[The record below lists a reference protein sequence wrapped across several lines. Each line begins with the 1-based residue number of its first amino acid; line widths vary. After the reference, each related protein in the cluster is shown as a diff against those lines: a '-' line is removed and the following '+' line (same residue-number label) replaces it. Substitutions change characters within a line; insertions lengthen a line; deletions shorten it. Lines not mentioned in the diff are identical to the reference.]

1 MGAAWETSRRTA
13 LRGGVALAALAAT
26 AGTAFA
32 DPRPGRRLP
41 FLLDMVQNNPGEPL
55 FSSRFNDPATLKS
68 YGYDGQVINE
78 FTPPQT
84 ATTFETFDERIFP
97 AGSPGRA
104 WVEATAKK
112 IDAHIARAHA
122 AGIAAYFF
130 TDIIVLP
137 KRLVEL
143 YGDQI
148 LDSQGR
154 ISFDRPLTQQ
164 IHRLMLREICARFP
178 GLDGIVVRTGETY
191 VQNVPFHTGNNPITN
206 GATSHL
212 TLLGILRDELCV
224 RAGKRVFY
232 RTWSTGSDKLTSDPD
247 FYREVTDQVETHE
260 NLVFSIKHTA
270 KDFWRTIPFNRTVG
284 VGKHRQIIE
293 VECQRE
299 YEGKGAFP
307 NYVIDGVVNGFE
319 EFRTQPRTGPI
330 GLAEVAD
337 NPIIAGIWTWSRG
350 GGWRGPY
357 LQNELWCDLNTWVI
371 ARWTRDTGLGE
382 EGAFTEYATTRLG
395 FHGDQV
401 RRFRR
406 LALLSA
412 AAVLRGH
419 YSVVHPMGRLMWTRD
434 QFLGGSDKD
443 LTSDYAAIVA
453 AGRVEP
459 VLAEKAEAARMWDEI
474 VALSGTLP
482 LRNHADRTYLRV
494 SARYGQ
500 SWHRVVHHGWEV
512 MLRGYAGAHDKA
524 AMRYHL
530 ARYDAE
536 WQRWQRLAKTEPS
549 CATLYQP
556 YSFGPKGPDGLY
568 NADPDHGIKPATDYY
583 RRLLSS

>member
-13 LRGGVALAALAAT
+13 LRGGAVLAALAAT

-32 DPRPGRRLP
+32 DPKPGRRLP

-55 FSSRFNDPATLKS
+55 FSSRFNDPATLKA

-84 ATTFETFDERIFP
+84 AITFETFDERIFP
-97 AGSPGRA
+97 AGSTGRA
-104 WVEATAKK
+104 WVDATAEK

-164 IHRLMLREICARFP
+164 IHRRMLREICARFP

-232 RTWSTGSDKLTSDPD
+232 RTWSTGGDKLTSDPD
-247 FYREVTDQVETHE
+247 FYRQVTDQVETHE
-260 NLVFSIKHTA
+260 NLIFSIKHTA
-270 KDFWRTIPFNRTVG
+270 KDFWRTIPFNRTIG
-284 VGKHRQIIE
+284 VGNHRQIIE

-337 NPIIAGIWTWSRG
+337 NPIVMRHLDLVPRRRMARTVSAERTVVRPQHLGHRPLDSRHRPRRG
-350 GGWRGPY
+350 RRVHRIRDDAPRPARRPGPPLPCGWRCCRRPPY
-357 LQNELWCDLNTWVI
+357 CAGTTVRCT
-371 ARWTRDTGLGE
+371 RW
-382 EGAFTEYATTRLG
+382 
-395 FHGDQV
+395 
-401 RRFRR
+401 
-406 LALLSA
+406 
-412 AAVLRGH
+412 
-419 YSVVHPMGRLMWTRD
+419 
-434 QFLGGSDKD
+434 
-443 LTSDYAAIVA
+443 
-453 AGRVEP
+453 AG
-459 VLAEKAEAARMWDEI
+459 
-474 VALSGTLP
+474 
-482 LRNHADRTYLRV
+482 
-494 SARYGQ
+494 
-500 SWHRVVHHGWEV
+500 
-512 MLRGYAGAHDKA
+512 
-524 AMRYHL
+524 
-530 ARYDAE
+530 
-536 WQRWQRLAKTEPS
+536 
-549 CATLYQP
+549 
-556 YSFGPKGPDGLY
+556 
-568 NADPDHGIKPATDYY
+568 
-583 RRLLSS
+583 